1 MSADKSKPCAL
12 VIGGSFGGLCAG
24 VCLRAA
30 GWRVSIFERSP
41 GLMDDRGAGIVLQS
55 EALNLLEGLKLAA
68 RADISVESR
77 ERQYLNKD
85 GSVGSSGVSQQFMT
99 SWGALFNS
107 LRRGFPD
114 DNYHTGF
121 KLVNFTSGEREVTAR
136 FENGREETGDLLIG
150 GDGAW
155 SAVRQQLLPKI
166 APEYAGY
173 VAWRGVVA
181 ENALSAALL
190 ETFLDKFTFFQM
202 PRSHILCY
210 AIPGAD
216 GSITKGKRR
225 LNWVWYWN
233 YREADELS
241 ALLTDR
247 TGRKRRTSVPPGMVC
262 PEHWQKQMDIARAL
276 LSPQFRELL
285 EATEQPFAQP
295 VRDLAVPQMVFGRT
309 VLVGEAAFVLRPHTA
324 AAAAK
329 AAADGMM
336 LGQALRDG
344 NDNLAENLRRFETPQ
359 MQMGLHLR
367 DYGVRAGNQSQFR
380 VDNPG
385 QREVDGRAVKLIARY
400 GNLRNDRVIP

>member
-12 VIGGSFGGLCAG
+12 VIGGSLGGLCAG

-41 GLMDDRGAGIVLQS
+41 GLMEDRGAGIVLQS

-121 KLVNFTSGEREVTAR
+121 KLVNFTSGERGVTAR

-190 ETFLDKFTFFQM
+190 DTFL
-202 PRSHILCY
+202 
-210 AIPGAD
+210 
-216 GSITKGKRR
+216 
-225 LNWVWYWN
+225 
-233 YREADELS
+233 E
-241 ALLTDR
+241 
-247 TGRKRRTSVPPGMVC
+247 
-262 PEHWQKQMDIARAL
+262 
-276 LSPQFRELL
+276 
-285 EATEQPFAQP
+285 
-295 VRDLAVPQMVFGRT
+295 
-309 VLVGEAAFVLRPHTA
+309 
-324 AAAAK
+324 
-329 AAADGMM
+329 
-336 LGQALRDG
+336 
-344 NDNLAENLRRFETPQ
+344 
-359 MQMGLHLR
+359 
-367 DYGVRAGNQSQFR
+367 
-380 VDNPG
+380 
-385 QREVDGRAVKLIARY
+385 
-400 GNLRNDRVIP
+400 

>member
-1 MSADKSKPCAL
+1 MSAKNNKPRAL
-12 VIGGSFGGLCAG
+12 VIGGSLGGLCAG

-30 GWRVSIFERSP
+30 GWRVSIFERSA

-55 EALNLLEGLKLAA
+55 EVLNLVEGLKLTT
-68 RADISVESR
+68 RADISVESG

-85 GSVGSSGVSQQFMT
+85 GSVASSGFSRQFMT

-107 LRRGFPD
+107 LRRAFPD
-114 DNYHTGF
+114 DDFHSGF
-121 KLVNFTSGEREVTAR
+121 KLVDFTAEEKQVMAR
-136 FENGREETGDLLIG
+136 FENGREETGNLLVG

-155 SAVRQQLLPKI
+155 SAVRRQLLPKI

-181 ENALSAALL
+181 ENALSAALR
-190 ETFLDKFTFFQM
+190 ESFLDKFTFYHM

-216 GSITKGKRR
+216 GSVTEGKRR

-233 YREADELS
+233 YREADELP

-262 PEHWQKQMDIARAL
+262 PEHWQKQMDIARAFL
-276 LSPQFRELL
+276 PSQLRELL
-285 EATEQPFAQP
+285 EATQEPFAQP
-295 VRDLAVPQMVFGRT
+295 IRDLAVPQMVFHRT
-309 VLVGEAAFVLRPHTA
+309 LLVGEAAFVLRPHTA

-329 AAADGMM
+329 AAADGMV
-336 LGQALRDG
+336 LGEALREGD
-344 NDNLAENLRRFETPQ
+344 DNLAENLRRFETPQ
-359 MQMGLHLR
+359 MQMGLRLR
-367 DYGVRAGNQSQFR
+367 DYGIRAGNQSQF
-380 VDNPG
+380 PHG
-385 QREVDGRAVKLIARY
+385 QQTNK
-400 GNLRNDRVIP
+400 

>member
-1 MSADKSKPCAL
+1 MSADKSRLRAL
-12 VIGGSFGGLCAG
+12 VIGGSLGGLCAG
-24 VCLRAA
+24 ICLRAT
-30 GWRVSIFERSP
+30 GWLVSIFERSS
-41 GLMDDRGAGIVLQS
+41 GLMDDRGAGIVLQH
-55 EALNLLEGLKLAA
+55 EVLNLLEGLKLAI

-85 GSVGSSGVSQQFMT
+85 GNVASSDMSRQFMT

-114 DNYHTGF
+114 DDYHTGF
-121 KLVNFTSGEREVTAR
+121 KLVNFEAGEHQVTAR
-136 FENGREETGDLLIG
+136 FENGCEETGDLLIG

-155 SAVRQQLLPKI
+155 SAVRQQLLPNI
-166 APEYAGY
+166 VPEYAGY
-173 VAWRGVVA
+173 VAWRGVVE
-181 ENALSAALL
+181 ENALLPGL
-190 ETFLDKFTFFQM
+190 RETFLGKFTFFQM

-210 AIPGAD
+210 VIPGAD
-216 GSITKGKRR
+216 GSIAEGQRR

-262 PEHWQKQMDIARAL
+262 AKHWHKQMEIARPFL
-276 LSPQFRELL
+276 PPQFRELL
-285 EATEQPFAQP
+285 EATDEPFAQP
-295 VRDLAVPQMVFGRT
+295 IRDLAVPHMVFGRT
-309 VLVGEAAFVLRPHTA
+309 VLVGEAAFVVRPHTA

-336 LGQALRDG
+336 LGKALRDG
-344 NDNLAENLRRFETPQ
+344 DANLAENLLCFETPQ

-367 DYGVRAGNQSQFR
+367 DYGIRAGNQSQFTG
-380 VDNPG
+380 G
-385 QREVDGRAVKLIARY
+385 QSQ
-400 GNLRNDRVIP
+400 P

>member
-1 MSADKSKPCAL
+1 MSADKNRFRAL
-12 VIGGSFGGLCAG
+12 IIGGSLGGLCAG

-30 GWRVSIFERSP
+30 GWLVSIFERSS

-55 EALNLLEGLKLAA
+55 EVLNLLEGLKLAA

-77 ERQYLNKD
+77 QRQYLNKD
-85 GSVGSSGVSQQFMT
+85 GTVASSGMSRQFMT

-114 DNYHTGF
+114 DDYHTGF
-121 KLVNFTSGEREVTAR
+121 RLVNFEAGEHQVTAR

-155 SAVRQQLLPKI
+155 SAVRQQLLPNI
-166 APEYAGY
+166 MPGYAGY

-181 ENALSAALL
+181 EHALTAGLR
-190 ETFLDKFTFFQM
+190 ETFLGKFTFFQM

-210 AIPGAD
+210 VIPSAD
-216 GSITKGKRR
+216 GSITEGQRR

-233 YREADELS
+233 YREADELP

-247 TGRKRRTSVPPGMVC
+247 TGRTRRTSVPPGMVC
-262 PEHWQKQMDIARAL
+262 AEHWHKQMEIARAVL
-276 LSPQFRELL
+276 PPQFRELL
-285 EATEQPFAQP
+285 EATDEPFAQP
-295 VRDLAVPQMVFGRT
+295 IRDLAVPHMVFGRT
-309 VLVGEAAFVLRPHTA
+309 VLVGEAAFVVRPHTA

-336 LGQALRDG
+336 LGEALRDG
-344 NDNLAENLRRFETPQ
+344 DVNLTENLRRFEAPQ

-367 DYGVRAGNQSQFR
+367 DYGIRAGNQSQFP
-380 VDNPG
+380 DE
-385 QREVDGRAVKLIARY
+385 QS
-400 GNLRNDRVIP
+400 

>member
-1 MSADKSKPCAL
+1 MSAKQNKPRAL
-12 VIGGSFGGLCAG
+12 VIGGSLGGLCTG

-30 GWRVSIFERSP
+30 GWHVSIFERSS
-41 GLMDDRGAGIVLQS
+41 GLMDDRGAGIVLQP
-55 EALNLLEGLKLAA
+55 EVLNLLEGLNLTT

-85 GSVGSSGVSQQFMT
+85 GSVASSGESRQFMT

-114 DNYHTGF
+114 DDFHSGS
-121 KLVNFTSGEREVTAR
+121 KLVSFTAEEKQVIAR
-136 FENGREETGDLLIG
+136 FENRCEETGNLLVG

-166 APEYAGY
+166 APQYAGY

-181 ENALSAALL
+181 ENALPAALR
-190 ETFLDKFTFFQM
+190 ETFLDKFTFYHM

-210 AIPGAD
+210 AIPGGD
-216 GSITKGKRR
+216 GSISEGQRR

-233 YREADELS
+233 YREADELP

-262 PEHWQKQMDIARAL
+262 LMHWQRQMDIAHAL
-276 LSPQFRELL
+276 LPPQFRELL
-285 EATEQPFAQP
+285 EATQEPFAQP
-295 VRDLAVPQMVFGRT
+295 IRDLAVPQMVFDRT
-309 VLVGEAAFVLRPHTA
+309 VLVGEAAFVVRPHTA

-329 AAADGMM
+329 AAADGMV
-336 LGQALRDG
+336 LGEALSDG
-344 NDNLAENLRRFETPQ
+344 DDNLTENLQRFEASQ
-359 MQMGLHLR
+359 MQMGLSLR
-367 DYGVRAGNQSQFR
+367 NYGIRVGDQSQFPH
-380 VDNPG
+380 DP
-385 QREVDGRAVKLIARY
+385 
-400 GNLRNDRVIP
+400 

>member
-1 MSADKSKPCAL
+1 MSVAKNKPRAL
-12 VIGGSFGGLCAG
+12 VIGGSLGGLCAG

-55 EALNLLEGLKLAA
+55 EVLNLLEGLKLTT
-68 RADISVESR
+68 RADISVESL

-85 GSVGSSGVSQQFMT
+85 GSVASSGDSQQFMT
-99 SWGALFNS
+99 SWSALFNS

-114 DNYHTGF
+114 DDYHSGF
-121 KLVNFTSGEREVTAR
+121 KLVNFTAEEKQVMAR
-136 FENGREETGDLLIG
+136 FENGREETGNLLVG

-181 ENALSAALL
+181 ENALPAALRA
-190 ETFLDKFTFFQM
+190 TFLDKFTFYQM

-216 GSITKGKRR
+216 GSATEGKRR

-233 YREADELS
+233 YREADELP

-247 TGRKRRTSVPPGMVC
+247 TGRKRRTSVPPGMVS
-262 PEHWQKQMDIARAL
+262 PEHWQKQMEIARAFL
-276 LSPQFRELL
+276 PPQFRELL
-285 EATEQPFAQP
+285 EATREPFAQP
-295 VRDLAVPQMVFGRT
+295 VRDLAVPQMVFGHT

-329 AAADGMM
+329 AAADGIV
-336 LGQALRDG
+336 LGEALRDG
-344 NDNLAENLRRFETPQ
+344 DDNFTENLPRFEA
-359 MQMGLHLR
+359 L
-367 DYGVRAGNQSQFR
+367 
-380 VDNPG
+380 
-385 QREVDGRAVKLIARY
+385 
-400 GNLRNDRVIP
+400 

>member
-1 MSADKSKPCAL
+1 MSAPKHKPRAL
-12 VIGGSFGGLCAG
+12 VIGGSLGGLCAG
-24 VCLRAA
+24 VCLRAV

-55 EALNLLEGLKLAA
+55 EVLNLLEGLKLAT
-68 RADISVESR
+68 RADISVESL

-85 GSVGSSGVSQQFMT
+85 GSVASSGDSQQFMT
-99 SWGALFNS
+99 SWSALFNS

-114 DNYHTGF
+114 DDFHSGF
-121 KLVNFTSGEREVTAR
+121 KLVDFTAEEKQVMAR
-136 FENGREETGDLLIG
+136 FENGREETGNLLVG

-181 ENALSAALL
+181 ENALSAALR
-190 ETFLDKFTFFQM
+190 ETFLDKFTFFEM
-202 PRSHILCY
+202 PRSHILGY

-216 GSITKGKRR
+216 GSIRKGKRR

-233 YREADELS
+233 YREADELP

-247 TGRKRRTSVPPGMVC
+247 TGRKRRTSIPPGMVC
-262 PEHWQKQMDIARAL
+262 PEHWQKQMELARAL
-276 LSPQFRELL
+276 LPPQFRELL
-285 EATEQPFAQP
+285 EATEHPFAQTI
-295 VRDLAVPQMVFGRT
+295 RDLAVPQMVFGRA
-309 VLVGEAAFVLRPHTA
+309 VLVGEAGYALRPHTA

-329 AAADGMM
+329 AASDGMV
-336 LGQALRDG
+336 LGEALRDG
-344 NDNLAENLRRFETPQ
+344 DDNFTENLQRFEASQ

-367 DYGVRAGNQSQFR
+367 NYGIRAGNQSQFPL
-380 VDNPG
+380 D
-385 QREVDGRAVKLIARY
+385 Q
-400 GNLRNDRVIP
+400 

>member
-1 MSADKSKPCAL
+1 MSAKKNKPRAL
-12 VIGGSFGGLCAG
+12 VIGGSLGGLCAG

-55 EALNLLEGLKLAA
+55 EVLNLLEGLKLAT

-85 GSVGSSGVSQQFMT
+85 GSVASSGDSQQFMT

-114 DNYHTGF
+114 DDFHSGL
-121 KLVNFTSGEREVTAR
+121 KLVNFTAEEKQVMAR
-136 FENGREETGDLLIG
+136 FENGREETGNLLVG

-173 VAWRGVVA
+173 AAWRGVVA
-181 ENALSAALL
+181 ENASPAALR
-190 ETFLDKFTFFQM
+190 ETFLDKFTFYYM

-210 AIPGAD
+210 AIPGGD
-216 GSITKGKRR
+216 GSITEGKRR

-233 YREADELS
+233 YREADELP

-247 TGRKRRTSVPPGMVC
+247 TGRKRRTSVPPGMVS
-262 PEHWQKQMDIARAL
+262 PEHWQKQMDIARSFL
-276 LSPQFRELL
+276 PPQFRELL
-285 EATEQPFAQP
+285 EATREPFAQP
-295 VRDLAVPQMVFGRT
+295 IRDLAVPKMVFGRT
-309 VLVGEAAFVLRPHTA
+309 VLVGEAAFVVRPHTA

-329 AAADGMM
+329 AASDGMA
-336 LGQALRDG
+336 LDEALRDG
-344 NDNLAENLRRFETPQ
+344 DDNFTENLQRFEASQ

-367 DYGVRAGNQSQFR
+367 NYGIRAGNQSQFPR
-380 VDNPG
+380 DP
-385 QREVDGRAVKLIARY
+385 
-400 GNLRNDRVIP
+400 

>member
-1 MSADKSKPCAL
+1 MSVAKNKPRAL
-12 VIGGSFGGLCAG
+12 VIGGSLGGLCVG

-55 EALNLLEGLKLAA
+55 EVLNLLEGLKLTT
-68 RADISVESR
+68 RADISVESL

-85 GSVGSSGVSQQFMT
+85 DNVASSGDSQQFMT
-99 SWGALFNS
+99 SWSALFNS
-107 LRRGFPD
+107 LRRKFPD
-114 DNYHTGF
+114 DDFHTGF
-121 KLVNFTSGEREVTAR
+121 KLVNFTTEEKQITAQ
-136 FENGREETGDLLIG
+136 FENGREETGNLLVG

-181 ENALSAALL
+181 ENALRAALRA
-190 ETFLDKFTFFQM
+190 TFLDKFTFYQM

-216 GSITKGKRR
+216 GSVTEGKRR

-233 YREADELS
+233 YREADELP

-262 PEHWQKQMDIARAL
+262 PEHWQKQMGVARAFL
-276 LSPQFRELL
+276 PPQFRELL
-285 EATEQPFAQP
+285 EATEEPFAQP
-295 VRDLAVPQMVFGRT
+295 IRDLAVPQMVFGRV
-309 VLVGEAAFVLRPHTA
+309 VLVGEAAFVVRPHTA

-329 AAADGMM
+329 AAADGMA
-336 LGQALRDG
+336 LGETLRDG
-344 NDNLAENLRRFETPQ
+344 DDNLAENLRRFETPQ
-359 MQMGLHLR
+359 MQMSLRLR
-367 DYGVRAGNQSQFR
+367 DYGIRAGNQSQF
-380 VDNPG
+380 PHG
-385 QREVDGRAVKLIARY
+385 QQTNK
-400 GNLRNDRVIP
+400 

>member
-1 MSADKSKPCAL
+1 MSVAKNKPRAL
-12 VIGGSFGGLCAG
+12 VIGGSLGGLCAG

-55 EALNLLEGLKLAA
+55 EVLNLLEGLKLTT
-68 RADISVESR
+68 RADISVESL

-85 GSVGSSGVSQQFMT
+85 GSVASSGDSQQFMT
-99 SWGALFNS
+99 SWSALFNS

-114 DNYHTGF
+114 DDYHSGF
-121 KLVNFTSGEREVTAR
+121 KLVNFTAEEKQVMAR
-136 FENGREETGDLLIG
+136 FENGREETGNLLVG

-181 ENALSAALL
+181 ENALPAALRA
-190 ETFLDKFTFFQM
+190 TFLDKFTFYQM

-216 GSITKGKRR
+216 GSATEGKRR

-233 YREADELS
+233 YREADELP

-262 PEHWQKQMDIARAL
+262 PEHWQKQMEIARAFL
-276 LSPQFRELL
+276 PPQFRELL
-285 EATEQPFAQP
+285 EATREPFTQP
-295 VRDLAVPQMVFGRT
+295 VRDLAVPQMVFGHT

-329 AAADGMM
+329 AAADGIV
-336 LGQALRDG
+336 LGEALRDG
-344 NDNLAENLRRFETPQ
+344 DDNFTENLPRFEAPQ

-367 DYGVRAGNQSQFR
+367 NYGIRAGNQSQF
-380 VDNPG
+380 P
-385 QREVDGRAVKLIARY
+385 RA
-400 GNLRNDRVIP
+400 P

>member
-1 MSADKSKPCAL
+1 MSPKQDQHRVL
-12 VIGGSFGGLCAG
+12 VIGGSLGGLCAG

-30 GWRVSIFERSP
+30 GWRASIFERSP

-55 EALNLLEGLKLAA
+55 EVLSLLEGWKLTT

-85 GSVGSSGVSQQFMT
+85 GSVASSGESQQFMT

-114 DNYHTGF
+114 DDFHSGF
-121 KLVNFTSGEREVTAR
+121 KLVNFTAKEKQVMAR
-136 FENGREETGDLLIG
+136 FENGREETGSLLVG

-173 VAWRGVVA
+173 AAWRGVVPESA
-181 ENALSAALL
+181 SPAALR
-190 ETFLDKFTFFQM
+190 ETFLDKFTFYHM

-210 AIPGAD
+210 AIPGGD
-216 GSITKGKRR
+216 GSITEGKRR

-233 YREADELS
+233 YREADELPV
-241 ALLTDR
+241 LLTDR
-247 TGRKRRTSVPPGMVC
+247 TGRKRRTSVPPGMVS
-262 PEHWQKQMDIARAL
+262 PEHWQKQMDIARSFL
-276 LSPQFRELL
+276 PPQFRELL
-285 EATEQPFAQP
+285 EATREPFAQP
-295 VRDLAVPQMVFGRT
+295 IRDLAVPKMVFGRT
-309 VLVGEAAFVLRPHTA
+309 VLVGEAAFVVRPHTA

-329 AAADGMM
+329 AASDGMV
-336 LGQALRDG
+336 LGEALRDG
-344 NDNLAENLRRFETPQ
+344 DDNFTENLQRFEASQ

-367 DYGVRAGNQSQFR
+367 NYGIRAGNQSQFPR
-380 VDNPG
+380 DP
-385 QREVDGRAVKLIARY
+385 
-400 GNLRNDRVIP
+400 

>member
-1 MSADKSKPCAL
+1 MSAVKRKPHAL
-12 VIGGSFGGLCAG
+12 VIGGSLGGLCAG

-30 GWRVSIFERSP
+30 GWRVSIFERSSGP
-41 GLMDDRGAGIVLQS
+41 MDDRGAGIVLQS
-55 EALNLLEGLKLAA
+55 EVLTLLEGLKLATCS
-68 RADISVESR
+68 DISVESR

-85 GSVGSSGVSQQFMT
+85 GSVASSGESQQFMT

-114 DNYHTGF
+114 VDFHAGF
-121 KLVNFTSGEREVTAR
+121 KLLNFIVGEDQVTAQ
-136 FENGREETGDLLIG
+136 FENSRKETGELLVG

-181 ENALSAALL
+181 EEALPAMLL
-190 ETFLDKFTFFQM
+190 NSFLDKFTFFQM

-216 GSITKGKRR
+216 GSVTAGKRR

-233 YREADELS
+233 YGEVDELA

-262 PEHWQKQMDIARAL
+262 PKHWQKQMDIARAFL
-276 LSPQFRELL
+276 PPQFRELL
-285 EATEQPFAQP
+285 EATEEPFAQP
-295 VRDLAVPQMVFGRT
+295 IRDLAVPQMAFGRV
-309 VLVGEAAFVLRPHTA
+309 VLVGESAFVLRPHTA

-329 AAADGMM
+329 AAADGMV
-336 LGQALRDG
+336 LGEALREGDA
-344 NDNLAENLRRFETPQ
+344 NLAENLRRFETPQ
-359 MQMGLHLR
+359 MQMGIRLR
-367 DYGVRAGNQSQFR
+367 NYGRRAGDQSQF
-380 VDNPG
+380 PH
-385 QREVDGRAVKLIARY
+385 GR
-400 GNLRNDRVIP
+400 P